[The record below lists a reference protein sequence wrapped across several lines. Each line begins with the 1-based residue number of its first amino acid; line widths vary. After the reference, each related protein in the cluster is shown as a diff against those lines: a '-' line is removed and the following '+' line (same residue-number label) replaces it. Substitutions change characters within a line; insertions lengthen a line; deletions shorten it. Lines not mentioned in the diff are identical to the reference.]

1 MCYSEGKLR
10 ASKILRETSFEFVLL
25 GWRWQYKSCCSKT
38 SVAICACLKTVYTVA
53 KSVQEPSIMEKYPIL
68 QICRTAGFKI
78 DLYIPMPET
87 FCQLSGKGDFALL
100 LLTSFEK
107 LLGFCCMFSLQSLI
121 VTNDFR
127 IWTPRTRLISRTSWT
142 PDCFVSRK
150 VKLLKIIKTDSV
162 INISRA
168 CTEIFPK
175 ADTKERDFLPIKDR
189 YSSVRC
195 VILKDKALCLKI
207 LRETSFEFVFL
218 G

>member
-1 MCYSEGKLR
+1 MCYSEGKPR

-107 LLGFCCMFSLQSLI
+107 LLGFLLYLFPPVSDRDEWFSNLDTEDAL
-121 VTNDFR
+121 DFEDN
-127 IWTPRTRLISRTSWT
+127 LDSW
-142 PDCFVSRK
+142 
-150 VKLLKIIKTDSV
+150 LLCI
-162 INISRA
+162 
-168 CTEIFPK
+168 
-175 ADTKERDFLPIKDR
+175 
-189 YSSVRC
+189 
-195 VILKDKALCLKI
+195 
-207 LRETSFEFVFL
+207 
-218 G
+218 